1 MKIVLYSGGQLRSN
15 HKLHQTVVS
24 LARQKHGKKQLTLTY
39 IPFCSENSSI
49 FFHRAKRRFGA
60 NGVKNFVCLN
70 IDNHPSPAEIKKAFQ
85 SDIIYLAGGNTFYY
99 LKHLR
104 ESGVLAHLKSF
115 AKKGGVLAGLSAGG
129 LIMSPTI
136 ASAAEEALFPD
147 DNEVNMKPKDFK
159 SLGLFNFEFSPHFD
173 GRPNEVKAHIAY
185 SKKTKYPVY
194 AVADGSG
201 VVIDGKKITIVGKAS
216 IFHRGKL
223 LERIQN
229 R

>member
-15 HKLHQTVVS
+15 HKLHQKVVA
-24 LARQKHGKKQLTLTY
+24 LARQKHGKKALTLTY

-49 FFHRAKRRFGA
+49 FFHRAKRRFSA
-60 NGVKNFVCLN
+60 NGVKNFYCLN
-70 IDNHPSPAEIKKAFQ
+70 VDIQPSPAEIKKAFQ

-104 ESGVLAHLKSF
+104 ESGILPYLKNF

-136 ASAAEEALFPD
+136 ALAADEGLGPD
-147 DNEVNMKPKDFK
+147 ENEVNMRQNEFK
-159 SLGLFNFEFSPHFD
+159 SLGLFDFEFSPHFYNT
-173 GRPNEVKAHIAY
+173 PKEIKAHLAY
-185 SKKTKYPVY
+185 SKKTKNKVY
-194 AVADGSG
+194 AIADGSG
-201 VVIDGKKITIVGKAS
+201 VVIENQKISIIGNAS